1 MSRLLGV
8 IGDPISHSL
17 SPLIQNGWLRAYGID
32 ANYMA
37 MQVAPADLE
46 GALKSLSD
54 NRFAGLNVTLPHK
67 QDVLK
72 YASSR
77 SALVQR
83 IGAANCL
90 VPDGASGW
98 RAENTDAPGFRETLL
113 AADIN
118 VTGERVFVLGAGGA
132 ARAVAITL
140 SDLRADLVICNR
152 TLARADEMIEAT
164 GLDAR
169 VLSLSDG
176 LLRARDAR
184 LVINT
189 LSLGHDGKALSL
201 PVGEGRVFYD
211 ISYGRA
217 ALQALTE
224 ARQKG
229 WRTLDGLGM
238 LVAQAA
244 YSFEHWFGVRPDMAD
259 AHARA
264 RRAVEATS

>member
-8 IGDPISHSL
+8 IGDPVSHSL
-17 SPLIQNGWLRAYGID
+17 SPLIHNGWLRDYGIE
-32 ANYMA
+32 ATYMA
-37 MQVAPADLE
+37 MQVPGADLE
-46 GALKSLSD
+46 SALKTLRD
-54 NRFAGLNVTLPHK
+54 NGLMGLNVTLPHK

-72 YASSR
+72 LAASQ
-77 SALVQR
+77 SALAGR

-90 VPDGASGW
+90 VPDQAGGW
-98 RAENTDAPGFRETLL
+98 RAENTDAPGFRETLQ
-113 AADIN
+113 AGDIH

-152 TLARADEMIEAT
+152 TLARADALIDET
-164 GLDAR
+164 GIKAR

-184 LVINT
+184 LVVNT

-211 ISYGRA
+211 VSYGRA
-217 ALQALTE
+217 ARQALTE

-229 WRTLDGLGM
+229 WRTLDGLAM

-244 YSFEHWFGVRPDMAD
+244 YSFEHWFGVRPDMAE
-259 AHARA
+259 AHVRA
-264 RRAVEATS
+264 RRAVEAAQ

>member
-8 IGDPISHSL
+8 IGDPVSHSL
-17 SPLIQNGWLRAYGID
+17 SPLIHNGWLRDYGID
-32 ANYMA
+32 ATYMA
-37 MQVAPADLE
+37 MHVPAPELD
-46 GALKSLSD
+46 GALKTLRD
-54 NRFAGLNVTLPHK
+54 NGLIGLNVTLPHK

-72 YASSR
+72 RATSA
-77 SALVQR
+77 SALAQR

-90 VPDGASGW
+90 VPDGDKGW

-132 ARAVAITL
+132 ARAAAITL

-152 TLARADEMIEAT
+152 TLARADELIDQT
-164 GLDAR
+164 GLTAR
-169 VLSLSDG
+169 ALSLSDG
-176 LLRARDAR
+176 LLRARDAK
-184 LVINT
+184 LVVNT
-189 LSLGHDGKALSL
+189 LSLGHDGKALTL

-211 ISYGRA
+211 VSYGRA
-217 ALQALTE
+217 ALQAITE
-224 ARQKG
+224 AKQKG
-229 WRTLDGLGM
+229 WRTLDGLAM

-244 YSFEHWFGVRPDMAD
+244 YSFEHLFGVRPDMAE

-264 RRAVEATS
+264 RRAVEATT